1 MTGPTQIPVEV
12 LRQDTSSPVIIT
24 VEEFLSRELPP
35 REMLLDP
42 WLPRQGLAM
51 VHAYRGIGKT
61 HFALGVAYAAA
72 TGTVFLGWQ
81 APKPAGVLL
90 LDGEMPGPAMQDRL
104 ASIVASA
111 DIEPSVSFE
120 IMTPDL
126 QLKDRPGFNLADLAD
141 QRSLEPR
148 LKDISLI
155 VVDNLATLCRTGQA
169 NDADSWMPVQQWA
182 LKQRAA
188 GRSVLF
194 IHHSGKS
201 GAQRGTSAKED
212 VLDTV
217 IGLRRPSDYK
227 AAEGARFE
235 IHFEKARGFSGPES
249 ESIEAALQTDEHGHS
264 VWATKSLEDAVF

>member
-1 MTGPTQIPVEV
+1 
-12 LRQDTSSPVIIT
+12 
-24 VEEFLSRELPP
+24 
-35 REMLLDP
+35 MLEN
-42 WLPRQGLAM
+42 
-51 VHAYRGIGKT
+51 V
-61 HFALGVAYAAA
+61 
-72 TGTVFLGWQ
+72 
-81 APKPAGVLL
+81 
-90 LDGEMPGPAMQDRL
+90 
-104 ASIVASA
+104 
-111 DIEPSVSFE
+111 
-120 IMTPDL
+120 
-126 QLKDRPGFNLADLAD
+126 
-141 QRSLEPR
+141 
-148 LKDISLI
+148 SLI
-155 VVDNLATLCRTGQA
+155 IVDNLATLCRTGQT
-169 NDADSWMPVQQWA
+169 NDADSWMPVQAWA

-264 VWATKSLEDAVF
+264 VWTTKSLEDAVFERVIELHNEGLNQKEIAEEVGRHKSTVSRMLKRAKDERRIHE